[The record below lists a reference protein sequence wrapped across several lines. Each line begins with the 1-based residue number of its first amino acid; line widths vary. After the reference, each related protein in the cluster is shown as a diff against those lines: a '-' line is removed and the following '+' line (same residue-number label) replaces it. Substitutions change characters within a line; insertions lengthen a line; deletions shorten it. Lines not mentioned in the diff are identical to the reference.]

1 MKTANFKTSIKTL
14 SGKAISGYSTVVQ
27 RDDIQYIIIAESL
40 ADLEKYGINDFSTLG
55 VKRVVVFEDVRENIC
70 ESCMEEK

>member
-14 SGKAISGYSTVVQ
+14 SGKAISGYSTVIQSNGVQ
-27 RDDIQYIIIAESL
+27 FIIIADSI
-40 ADLEKYGINDFSTLG
+40 ADLEKYGINNFSTLG

-70 ESCMEEK
+70 QSCMEEK